1 MSGWVVEGR
10 ARLGITER
18 GAVDRLREVCEAV
31 DPLDLKLELDES
43 DASGRP
49 IHFLATGDGDVIGYA
64 AVTAGAEAEACGM
77 VHPEWRRRGVGTA
90 LLGEVRAAARRL
102 RRDSI
107 LVICEDSGPVA
118 RDWLRRLGAA
128 PGGVECR
135 MVLGLGSRRKPP
147 APSGRQARA
156 PFELRRAGGSD
167 RAALITLLGEG
178 FSQSAEHVADRLD
191 PSDEQTLV
199 AVDDGRVI
207 GTMRLTTTS
216 KRSMIYGFVVEP
228 KRRGQGVGTR
238 MLEATLEQLSAQG
251 VTEVGLEVDPE
262 NTPAVRLYQA
272 FGFETITTYRYMRL
286 VSA

>member
-1 MSGWVVEGR
+1 MTTNEQASNRQVREAVTRERHGGAGCSSMGGWAVEGR
-10 ARLGITER
+10 PRLAITER

-49 IHFLATGDGDVIGYA
+49 IHFLATGDGDVVGYA

-128 PGGVECR
+128 PGGVEWR
-135 MVLGLGSRRKPP
+135 MVLGLG
-147 APSGRQARA
+147 AR
-156 PFELRRAGGSD
+156 
-167 RAALITLLGEG
+167 
-178 FSQSAEHVADRLD
+178 
-191 PSDEQTLV
+191 
-199 AVDDGRVI
+199 
-207 GTMRLTTTS
+207 
-216 KRSMIYGFVVEP
+216 P
-228 KRRGQGVGTR
+228 KH
-238 MLEATLEQLSAQG
+238 
-251 VTEVGLEVDPE
+251 
-262 NTPAVRLYQA
+262 
-272 FGFETITTYRYMRL
+272 
-286 VSA
+286 